1 MILANAIY
9 EIRAVNSENI
19 TTAFQDYY
27 EERYP
32 HAVEQLKFSKLFTML
47 MAGQVRKK
55 IYSLMNLKALRTCH
69 LSDHISEHHLISMSF
84 FYFYPLHFLL
94 FCTKLDMEGKSN
106 AAVCLEPH
114 VKILSTTKLCQNTQL
129 PSPGFFSP
137 KGPRPGDHTSPAA
150 KALKTI

>member
-1 MILANAIY
+1 MEDAVILANAIY

-55 IYSLMNLKALRTCH
+55 YILLWIWKHWGHVVYRTT
-69 LSDHISEHHLISMSF
+69 F
-84 FYFYPLHFLL
+84 
-94 FCTKLDMEGKSN
+94 
-106 AAVCLEPH
+106 
-114 VKILSTTKLCQNTQL
+114 
-129 PSPGFFSP
+129 
-137 KGPRPGDHTSPAA
+137 PR
-150 KALKTI
+150 TI